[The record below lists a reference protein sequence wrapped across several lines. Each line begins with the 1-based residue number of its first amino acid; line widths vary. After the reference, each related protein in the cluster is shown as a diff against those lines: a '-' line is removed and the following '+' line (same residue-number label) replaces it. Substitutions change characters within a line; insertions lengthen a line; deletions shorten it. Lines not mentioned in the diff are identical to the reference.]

1 MTPEQVL
8 AHPPMVLS
16 QAQRESYFRDGYLLL
31 ERFVPDDWLAT
42 LRGLSAHFIEESR
55 SQTASDEKFDLEPD
69 HCATAPRLRRLT
81 QPVRYHSDYWR
92 FASES
97 CITDLAED
105 LLGPDIM
112 FHHSKLNFKWSGGGE
127 EVKWH
132 QDIQYYPH
140 TNYSVLA
147 IGVYL
152 EDVDETMGPMGVIP
166 GAHEGELFD
175 LYDRNDCWAGAI
187 SDHDL
192 ARVPVEKAVYLQGPA
207 GSVTVHN
214 CRMVHGSRPNLNPA
228 RSRPLLLNSF
238 SSADAL
244 PVTPYHNASRYSG
257 EIVRGK
263 RTRWIHYDP
272 RPCLMPPDWSGG
284 YTSIFAIQQGEEQS
298 EPAMADTAME
308 AHRPAA
314 A

>member
-8 AHPPMVLS
+8 AHPPKVLTD
-16 QAQRESYFRDGYLLL
+16 AQREAYFRDGYLLL

-42 LRGLSAHFIEESR
+42 LQGLSAHFIEESR
-55 SQTASDEKFDLEPD
+55 SRTVSDDKFDLESD
-69 HCATAPRLRRLT
+69 HSAAAPRLRRLT
-81 QPVRYHSDYWR
+81 QPVEHHPDYWR

-105 LLGPDIM
+105 LLGADVM

-132 QDIQYYPH
+132 QDIQYWPH
-140 TNYSVLA
+140 TNYSVLT

-166 GAHEGELFD
+166 SAHEGELYD
-175 LYDRNDCWAGAI
+175 LYDGNDCWTGAI
-187 SDHDL
+187 SEQDL
-192 ARVPVEKAVYLQGPA
+192 MRVPVEKAVYLQGPA
-207 GSVTVHN
+207 GSVTVHH
-214 CRMVHGSRPNLNPA
+214 CRMIHGSKPNTNPQL
-228 RSRPLLLNSF
+228 SRPLLLNAF

-244 PVTPYHNASRYSG
+244 PVTYNPTYSRHNG
-257 EIVRGK
+257 TIVRGK

-284 YTSIFAIQQGEEQS
+284 YSSIFALQQAEEQ
-298 EPAMADTAME
+298 EGQ
-308 AHRPAA
+308 AA
-314 A
+314 AE

>member
-8 AHPPMVLS
+8 SHPPKVLN
-16 QAQRESYFRDGYLLL
+16 QAQREAYFRDGYLLL

-42 LRGLSAHFIEESR
+42 LRGLSDRFVEESR
-55 SQTASDEKFDLEPD
+55 SLTASDERFDLEPD
-69 HCATAPRLRRLT
+69 HSAAAPRLRRLN
-81 QPVRYHSDYWR
+81 QPVAQHPDYWR

-105 LLGPDIM
+105 LLGPNVM

-166 GAHEGELFD
+166 GTHEGELFD
-175 LYDRNDCWAGAI
+175 LYDTNDRWAGAI
-187 SDHDL
+187 RERDL
-192 ARVPVEKAVYLQGPA
+192 GRVPAEKAVYLQGPA
-207 GSVTVHN
+207 ASVTVHH
-214 CRMVHGSRPNLNPA
+214 CRMIHGSRPNQNPS

-244 PVTPYHNASRYSG
+244 PVTPYHNDSQYNG
-257 EIVRGK
+257 ELVRGR
-263 RTRWIHYDP
+263 RTRWIHFDP

-284 YTSIFAIQQGEEQS
+284 YTSIFALQQGEGSEQ
-298 EPAMADTAME
+298 E
-308 AHRPAA
+308 AA
-314 A
+314 AG

>member
-8 AHPPMVLS
+8 AHPPKVLTD
-16 QAQRESYFRDGYLLL
+16 AQREAYFRDGYLLL

-42 LRGLSAHFIEESR
+42 LKELSAHFIEESR
-55 SQTASDEKFDLEPD
+55 SRTVSDDKFDLEAD
-69 HCATAPRLRRLT
+69 HSAAAPRLRRLT
-81 QPVRYHSDYWR
+81 QPVEHHVDYWR
-92 FASES
+92 FASDS
-97 CITDLAED
+97 RITDLAED
-105 LLGPDIM
+105 LLGADVM

-132 QDIQYYPH
+132 QDIQYWPH
-140 TNYSVLA
+140 TNYSVLT

-166 GAHEGELFD
+166 GAHEGELYD
-175 LYDRNDCWAGAI
+175 LYDGNDCWTGAI
-187 SDHDL
+187 GEQDL

-207 GSVTVHN
+207 GSVTVHH
-214 CRMVHGSRPNLNPA
+214 CRMIHGSKPNTNPQ
-228 RSRPLLLNSF
+228 RSRPLLLNAF

-244 PVTPYHNASRYSG
+244 PVTHNPTYSRHNG
-257 EIVRGK
+257 TIVRGK

-284 YTSIFAIQQGEEQS
+284 YSSIFALQQAEEHEGQ
-298 EPAMADTAME
+298 
-308 AHRPAA
+308 AA
-314 A
+314 AE

>member
-8 AHPPMVLS
+8 AHPPKVLT
-16 QAQRESYFRDGYLLL
+16 QKQRESYFRDGYLLL

-42 LRGLSAHFIEESR
+42 LRGLSERFIEESR

-81 QPVRYHSDYWR
+81 QPVRYHPDYWR

-166 GAHEGELFD
+166 GAHDGELFD
-175 LYDRNDCWAGAI
+175 LYDGNDCWAGAI
-187 SDHDL
+187 GDHDL

-207 GSVTVHN
+207 GSVTVHH
-214 CRMVHGSRPNLNPA
+214 CRMVHGSRPNLNPE

-244 PVTPYHNASRYSG
+244 PVTPYHNYSRHSG

-284 YTSIFAIQQGEEQS
+284 YTSIFTIQQGEEPS
-298 EPAMADTAME
+298 EPAAADAAEE
-308 AHRPAA
+308 AARPAA

>member
-8 AHPPMVLS
+8 AHSPKVLTD
-16 QAQRESYFRDGYLLL
+16 AQREAYFRDGYLLL

-42 LRGLSAHFIEESR
+42 LRGLSEHFIEESR
-55 SQTASDEKFDLEPD
+55 SQTASDEKFDLESD

-81 QPVRYHSDYWR
+81 QPVRHHPDYWR
-92 FASES
+92 FASGS

-132 QDIQYYPH
+132 QDIQYWPH
-140 TNYSVLA
+140 TNYSVLT

-166 GAHEGELFD
+166 GAHNGELFD
-175 LYDRNDCWAGAI
+175 LYDGNDCWAGAI

-207 GSVTVHN
+207 GSVTVHH
-214 CRMVHGSRPNLNPA
+214 CRMIHGSQAQPRTPSA
-228 RSRPLLLNSF
+228 RAR
-238 SSADAL
+238 
-244 PVTPYHNASRYSG
+244 
-257 EIVRGK
+257 
-263 RTRWIHYDP
+263 
-272 RPCLMPPDWSGG
+272 CC
-284 YTSIFAIQQGEEQS
+284 
-298 EPAMADTAME
+298 
-308 AHRPAA
+308 
-314 A
+314 